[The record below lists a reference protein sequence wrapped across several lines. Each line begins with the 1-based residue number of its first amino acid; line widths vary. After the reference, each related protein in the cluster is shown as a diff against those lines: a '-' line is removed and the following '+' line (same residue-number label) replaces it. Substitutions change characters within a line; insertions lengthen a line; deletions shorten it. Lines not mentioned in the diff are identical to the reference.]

1 MGMDEKEL
9 SYQIRGAVWDVYN
22 ALGPGLLES
31 IYEEALCYELT
42 QRGIKVERQKPVP
55 LVYKG
60 VVLKE
65 DLRLDIL
72 VDDQIIIELKSAE
85 SVKPIFFKQLRT
97 YLRLTHKQFGYLVNF
112 GESDMKKGILRVNV

>member
-1 MGMDEKEL
+1 MDEKEL

>member
-1 MGMDEKEL
+1 MDEKEL

-85 SVKPIFFKQLRT
+85 SVKPIFFK
-97 YLRLTHKQFGYLVNF
+97 
-112 GESDMKKGILRVNV
+112 

>member
-1 MGMDEKEL
+1 MDEKEL

-42 QRGIKVERQKPVP
+42 QRGIKVERQKTVP